1 MNPRTRS
8 TEAPGRSEGA
18 PGVLGGAGR
27 PPRPGCPAHS
37 RLPPASPGSGPRPR
51 LPPFD
56 SSCLLSI
63 GATAPGNFRLCNP
76 VRLRGQGHPHPCRHS
91 LQRNPGVPR
100 AAPPPSTTSFGP
112 GTMSLTCQVLPG
124 SAPRPVP
131 LCVCAASSSSSSTP
145 LLTDTLAAS
154 VSRPPASSAAVTT
167 GRVCLWEFC
176 VLWIKTQKWW
186 HRVMQQVQ
194 FQDDGCTNLK
204 SHQWCMRVS
213 FSSHPCWDF
222 CWFFYNFFYYGHSD
236 RCEALSHGGA
246 DLHLPDS

>member
-1 MNPRTRS
+1 MGPSASAAQDQVLRGGGGEVNPRTRS

-37 RLPPASPGSGPRPR
+37 RLPPASLGSGPRPC

-56 SSCLLSI
+56 VFCLLSI
-63 GATAPGNFRLCNP
+63 GATAPGTFRLCNP

-145 LLTDTLAAS
+145 LLTTPRLPLYPDHWQ
-154 VSRPPASSAAVTT
+154 AV
-167 GRVCLWEFC
+167 
-176 VLWIKTQKWW
+176 
-186 HRVMQQVQ
+186 
-194 FQDDGCTNLK
+194 
-204 SHQWCMRVS
+204 
-213 FSSHPCWDF
+213 
-222 CWFFYNFFYYGHSD
+222 
-236 RCEALSHGGA
+236 
-246 DLHLPDS
+246 LP

>member
-1 MNPRTRS
+1 MGPSASAAQDQVLRGGGGEVNPRTRS

-51 LPPFD
+51 LPPFHVF
-56 SSCLLSI
+56 LS
-63 GATAPGNFRLCNP
+63 PQHWSHRSRNLPCLCNP

-131 LCVCAASSSSSSTP
+131 LCVCAALSSSSSSSTP
-145 LLTDTLAAS
+145 LLTTPRLPLYPDH
-154 VSRPPASSAAVTT
+154 RQAV
-167 GRVCLWEFC
+167 
-176 VLWIKTQKWW
+176 
-186 HRVMQQVQ
+186 
-194 FQDDGCTNLK
+194 
-204 SHQWCMRVS
+204 
-213 FSSHPCWDF
+213 
-222 CWFFYNFFYYGHSD
+222 
-236 RCEALSHGGA
+236 
-246 DLHLPDS
+246 LP

>member
-8 TEAPGRSEGA
+8 PEAPGRSEGA
-18 PGVLGGAGR
+18 PGVLGGVGR

-51 LPPFD
+51 LPPFHVFLSPQHWSHRSRKLPFMQ
-56 SSCLLSI
+56 SSE
-63 GATAPGNFRLCNP
+63 
-76 VRLRGQGHPHPCRHS
+76 
-91 LQRNPGVPR
+91 
-100 AAPPPSTTSFGP
+100 AAWTGPPPSLPSFLTAKSRGAP
-112 GTMSLTCQVLPG
+112 GCPATQHHLLWPGDHVADLPG
-124 SAPRPVP
+124 SAWLCAPTRSPV
-131 LCVCAASSSSSSTP
+131 CVRRLVLVLVHSSAD
-145 LLTDTLAAS
+145 DTSAAS
-154 VSRPPASSAAVTT
+154 VSRPLASSAAVTT

-194 FQDDGCTNLK
+194 FQADGCTNLK